1 VLINPFYAAAMDE
14 VPRWRRHRQLF
25 YTAFD
30 GQETSMTQAAILIT
44 QGEVQLVAGILAV
57 LLIAI
62 VLFRRKGK
70 KKSEEDEF

>member
-1 VLINPFYAAAMDE
+1 
-14 VPRWRRHRQLF
+14 
-25 YTAFD
+25 
-30 GQETSMTQAAILIT
+30 MTQAAILIT

-57 LLIAI
+57 ALIAI

>member
-1 VLINPFYAAAMDE
+1 MRPGVTRVRAFPAQNVILPVRTN
-14 VPRWRRHRQLF
+14 RRP
-25 YTAFD
+25 
-30 GQETSMTQAAILIT
+30 SMTQAAILIT

-57 LLIAI
+57 ALIAI

>member
-1 VLINPFYAAAMDE
+1 
-14 VPRWRRHRQLF
+14 
-25 YTAFD
+25 
-30 GQETSMTQAAILIT
+30 MTPAAILIT

-70 KKSEEDEF
+70 KKSEDDEF

>member
-1 VLINPFYAAAMDE
+1 
-14 VPRWRRHRQLF
+14 
-25 YTAFD
+25 
-30 GQETSMTQAAILIT
+30 MTQAAILIT

-57 LLIAI
+57 ALIVI

>member
-1 VLINPFYAAAMDE
+1 
-14 VPRWRRHRQLF
+14 
-25 YTAFD
+25 
-30 GQETSMTQAAILIT
+30 MTPAAILIT

-70 KKSEEDEF
+70 KKSEDEEF